1 MRDSSRIR
9 VVAGIPFFIG
19 SESDDQR
26 FQYGDQEGCDE
37 QCMAEQRW
45 RTNIQVTDDERQ
57 WQAAKMQPAPFV
69 TPAVQIEAMR
79 ADAACTDGEQCREC
93 FIFLSDCHCKTGKG
107 KEMAIVD

>member
-45 RTNIQVTDDERQ
+45 RTNIQVTDDE
-57 WQAAKMQPAPFV
+57 
-69 TPAVQIEAMR
+69 
-79 ADAACTDGEQCREC
+79 
-93 FIFLSDCHCKTGKG
+93 
-107 KEMAIVD
+107 